1 MPKQPIPM
9 NQLRILSSFLITLT
23 ISCSGN
29 ELKDLEDIT
38 LQDKI
43 GIERVTG
50 VELLYSD
57 SAIVRVEIHAPT
69 LLRYID
75 KESPKQVF
83 PEGLEADFYNTH
95 HIQTSRLVA
104 KYAEQ
109 FQKEHK
115 VYLKDSV
122 KIWNN
127 KNELLET
134 DELTWDETSKQ
145 ISSKQFVKI
154 TTPSQIITGFGF
166 ISNLDFTSWEIYE
179 VKGMVESNNIVNSP
193 F

>member
-1 MPKQPIPM
+1 M
-9 NQLRILSSFLITLT
+9 NQLKIFFSFLLLIT

-38 LQDKI
+38 LQDNI
-43 GIERVTG
+43 GIERATG

-75 KESPKQVF
+75 KENPKQVF
-83 PEGLEADFYNTH
+83 PDGIEVDFYNGH

-109 FQKEHK
+109 FQKEHI

-122 KIWNN
+122 RIWNN

-134 DELTWDETSKQ
+134 NELTWDESAKQ
-145 ISSKQFVKI
+145 ISSTLFVKI

-166 ISNLDFTSWEIYE
+166 KSNLDFTSWEIYE
-179 VKGMVESNNIVNSP
+179 VKGMVESKNIVASP

>member
-1 MPKQPIPM
+1 M
-9 NQLRILSSFLITLT
+9 NQLKIFFLFLAMTLT
-23 ISCSGN
+23 SCNGN
-29 ELKDLEDIT
+29 ELEDLEDIT
-38 LQDKI
+38 LEDNF
-43 GIERVTG
+43 GIERVSG
-50 VELLYSD
+50 VQLLYSD

-75 KESPKQVF
+75 KKNPKQIF
-83 PEGLEADFYNTH
+83 PDGVEVDFYNDH

-109 FQKEHK
+109 FQKEHI

-122 KIWNN
+122 RIWNS
-127 KNELLET
+127 KKELLET
-134 DELTWDETSKQ
+134 NQLTWDEPSEQ
-145 ISSKQFVKI
+145 IYSNKFVKI

-166 ISNLDFTSWEIYE
+166 KSNLDFTNWEIYE
-179 VKGMVESNNIVNSP
+179 VKGMVESKNVVNSP